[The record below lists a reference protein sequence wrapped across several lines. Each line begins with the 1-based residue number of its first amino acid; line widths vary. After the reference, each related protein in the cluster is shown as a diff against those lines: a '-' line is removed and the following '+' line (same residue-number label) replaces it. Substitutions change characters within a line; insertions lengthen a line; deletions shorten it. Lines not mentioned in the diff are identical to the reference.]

1 MNKWTELIP
10 VEEDSPIPSAL
21 EFRDMTTVQ
30 AQQKLKEQFVG
41 KPYVT
46 YELARLLVPLRRWP
60 DKVDDDYSFYD
71 YQTDCKEFI
80 SLLSEYVDTV
90 VDAYLIKPT
99 TGSHSEILKHYE
111 DHAQKGMR
119 WIASYLDTL
128 VDIHPNITIRN
139 QALTVML
146 ITKFMPPY
154 FYCPS
159 ITHKSNC
166 WNTYST
172 EGVGTDWFVGDT
184 WQNMKD
190 RIEKTLEITWDQD
203 KDPKNVVRRLYNC
216 AIRIVDEYHQI
227 KYYGTL

>member
-1 MNKWTELIP
+1 MKKYLEIIP
-10 VEEDSPIPSAL
+10 VGELKEVPEPL
-21 EFRDMTTVQ
+21 EFRKMSAVQ
-30 AQQKLKEQFVG
+30 AQEKLKEQFEG
-41 KPYVT
+41 KPYIT

-60 DKVDDDYSFYD
+60 EYSDEDYTFYD
-71 YQTDCKEFI
+71 YERDCKDFI
-80 SLLSEYVDTV
+80 SLLSEYIDTV
-90 VDAYLIKPT
+90 VDAYKIKPI
-99 TGSHSEILKHYE
+99 TGRREDVLKYYE
-111 DHAQKGMR
+111 NHAQKGMR

-159 ITHKSNC
+159 KTYKSNC
-166 WNTYST
+166 WNSYNS

-203 KDPKNVVRRLYNC
+203 KDPKNVVRRLYNV
-216 AIRIVDEYHQI
+216 AIMIVDEYHQI
-227 KYYGTL
+227 KYHGTL